1 MLIIVSEFVFLR
13 VLSVR
18 THVCACSRA
27 TLHVCVLLVLI
38 LCFSFFLFPLF
49 CYSGVC
55 PFFKER
61 EKDGTG
67 LGMGRGAL
75 GGDEEGQT
83 LIRIYCM
90 KKKKSICNK
99 E

>member
-1 MLIIVSEFVFLR
+1 MCVFTCD
-13 VLSVR
+13 SAC
-18 THVCACSRA
+18 VCASCAHS
-27 TLHVCVLLVLI
+27 LFLV
-38 LCFSFFLFPLF
+38 FSFSSVLF
-49 CYSGVC
+49 YSGVC